1 MRESEHTIPTSGVP
15 RAVLMDMDGG
25 VDDFMALAL
34 LLTLPHIEVIGV
46 LVTPADC
53 YLEPALSAAR
63 KLLALLNRTD
73 IPLAR
78 SRVRG
83 QNPFPAIF
91 RKDAF
96 VVDLLPILNE
106 KDREGPP
113 LAQEEGP
120 AFILRRLREASRPV
134 TLLVTGPLTNL
145 AQALDL
151 DPSVEA
157 RIEEVLWMG
166 GALDVPGNVDPFL
179 EPGHDGTAEWN
190 AYWDPVAVQRVL
202 ASAVALRMFPLDVTE
217 KVPVTPDFLRRL
229 ARQRRYPLSDLAAQC
244 YATVAWSRYCMWDVL
259 TTAWLARPEL
269 FTFQEAEVAV
279 HTEGP
284 SQGRIVRQPRGRR
297 VQVAVDVQVEA
308 FYRFLLE
315 AWAR

>member
-1 MRESEHTIPTSGVP
+1 MSSDLRP
-15 RAVLMDMDGG
+15 VLMDMDGG
-25 VDDFMALAL
+25 IDDFMALAL
-34 LLTLPHIEVIGV
+34 LLTIPHVEVIGV

-63 KLLALLNRTD
+63 KLLAFMNRPG

-83 QNPFPAIF
+83 QNAFPAIF

-106 KDREGPP
+106 TEREGPA

-120 AFILRRLREASRPV
+120 AFLIRRLRQALRPV
-134 TLLVTGPLTNL
+134 TMLVTGPLTNL
-145 AQALDL
+145 AQALDQ
-151 DPSVEA
+151 DPGIEGQ
-157 RIEEVLWMG
+157 IEEVIWMG
-166 GALDVPGNVDPFL
+166 GALDVPGNVDPWM

-190 AYWDPVAVQRVL
+190 AYWDPLAVQRVL
-202 ASAVALRMFPLDVTE
+202 TSTVPLRIFPLDVTE
-217 KVPVTPDFLRRL
+217 RVPVTPGFLRCL
-229 ARQRRYPLSDLAAQC
+229 ARQRRYPLSDLAAQS
-244 YATVAWSRYCMWDVL
+244 YATVAWSRYCMWDVV
-259 TTAWLARPEL
+259 TTVWLARPEL
-269 FTFQEAEVAV
+269 FTFEETEIAV

-284 SQGRIVRQPRGRR
+284 GQGRIIRQPGGRR
-297 VQVAVDVQVEA
+297 VWVAVDVEVEA
-308 FYRFLLE
+308 LYRFLLE